1 MELDINIK
9 ELATAINGKLIY
21 LKKDKKINSFITDT
35 RRISSGD
42 VFWALKGKNFNGN
55 DFIEEAVKKGAKG
68 IIAERSIKLDDYN
81 KLDFFIRVNDSLK
94 ALHLLAQ
101 KHLERLDLKTVSVTG
116 SNGKTT
122 VKEMTKDVLSS
133 YKKTVYNHGNLNNEY
148 GLPLSVLEA
157 TKKDEFGVF
166 EIGSSSVGEVKKLAR
181 IVKPDISVITT
192 IAPEH
197 LEFFKT
203 MENIFKTETEVLN
216 ELKNGGLGVING
228 DNEYLKKLK
237 TKKNII
243 SFGFLADNNLV
254 IDFKE
259 NFSSFNFKNKRIK
272 IRLKN
277 HIKHNYLNAA
287 AAFISGYLF
296 GVPEK
301 KIIAALE
308 KFDGVPLRMQII
320 KRKKSVIILD
330 AYNAN
335 PQSMDYALSEI
346 SKKKRFAVI
355 LGDMKELGRYS
366 KRYHTELAKRVSE
379 ISPEY
384 VFLIGPEIKVAYD
397 CLKKEM
403 KNVKYYSNTD
413 LALKYV
419 RDFIKENDDIN
430 ILIKASRSMKFERF
444 IAEN

>member
-1 MELDINIK
+1 MELNIK
-9 ELATAINGKLIY
+9 ITELAKTINGKLVH
-21 LKKDKKINSFITDT
+21 LKKDRKIESFITDT
-35 RRISSGD
+35 RKINKGD
-42 VFWALKGKNFNGN
+42 LFWALKGKNFDAN
-55 DFIEEAVKKGAKG
+55 DFIDEAVTKGADG
-68 IIAERSIKLDDYN
+68 IVAEKIIDREKYKNLNFYIK
-81 KLDFFIRVNDSLK
+81 VNNTLK

-157 TKKDEFGVF
+157 TKSDKFGVF
-166 EIGSSSVGEVKKLAR
+166 EIGSSSTGEVKRLAR

-203 MENIFKTETEVLN
+203 MDNIFKTETEVLS

-243 SFGFLADNNLV
+243 SFGFLSDNNLV

-259 NFSSFNFKNKRIK
+259 DFSSFNFKNKKIK

-287 AAFISGYLF
+287 AAFISGYLL

-320 KRKKSVIILD
+320 KRKNSVIILD

-335 PQSMDYALSEI
+335 PESMDNAIKEI
-346 SKKKRFAVI
+346 SKYKKFALI

-366 KRYHTELAKRVSE
+366 KKYHIQLAKKILE

-384 VFLIGPEIKVAYD
+384 VFLIGPEISVAYD

-419 RDFIKENDDIN
+419 RDFIKESDDIN

-444 IAEN
+444 IAED